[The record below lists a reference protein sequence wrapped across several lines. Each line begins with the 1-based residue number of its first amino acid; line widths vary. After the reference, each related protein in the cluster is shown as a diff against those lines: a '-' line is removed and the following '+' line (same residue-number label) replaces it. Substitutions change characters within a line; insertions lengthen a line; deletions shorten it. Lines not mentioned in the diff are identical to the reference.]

1 MLKVLFKR
9 VETWV
14 SSIEDAHV
22 DSLSFIV
29 DEWNQCSNLIDLKS
43 FGEQEKELDNAFN
56 QIVELRAVVAE
67 NEALVSSLQAEALAS
82 SDRYSQLET
91 SLGNAHE
98 GNNNLQNLVSELE
111 TTKQQLQQQLEQ
123 KCNLMEELLAADEA
137 LQKELT
143 LTKSYTMSLEENFNT
158 QTQELRGLK
167 MQVAALEELAERKAN
182 LESINK
188 NLEAELNLVKYNFFV
203 KFYFTYLCLF
213 WTKLILVLICRPK
226 RKRQSSV

>member
-1 MLKVLFKR
+1 VLFKR

-22 DSLSFIV
+22 ESLSFIV

-91 SLGNAHE
+91 SLGNAQE

-188 NLEAELNLVKYNFFV
+188 NLEAELNLVKYIFM
-203 KFYFTYLCLF
+203 
-213 WTKLILVLICRPK
+213 
-226 RKRQSSV
+226 

>member
-1 MLKVLFKR
+1 VLFKK

-22 DSLSFIV
+22 ESLSFIV

-67 NEALVSSLQAEALAS
+67 NEALVSSLQAESLAS

-91 SLGNAHE
+91 SLSNAQE

-188 NLEAELNLVKYNFFV
+188 NLEAELNLVKYIFM
-203 KFYFTYLCLF
+203 
-213 WTKLILVLICRPK
+213 
-226 RKRQSSV
+226 